1 MQKIVYEKIHS
12 AEFVGSIISHHKD
25 LVYALTIERL
35 PSHSSGIG
43 SSADNLHELCPDSV
57 NWMEGKRFEAGTM
70 KETMENWLENVRVK

>member
-35 PSHSSGIG
+35 HYIR
-43 SSADNLHELCPDSV
+43 ELDFTRIAKEEGVDKSV
-57 NWMEGKRFEAGTM
+57 VNRSVHRGLKLYA
-70 KETMENWLENVRVK
+70 